1 MSKREQIIETLL
13 NKTTIKQVVF
23 DKTFETF
30 LKLKEVLQEYAV
42 EINDS
47 IEGVDR
53 RIKLVYQDRGKFEA
67 QLQVGGDM
75 LIFSMHTNVFSFERS
90 NPIWKNSYVE
100 KEPLNAYCGVI
111 NIYNFLSDSLRY
123 NRLDDQ
129 GYLVGR
135 VFVNR
140 DLHFFV
146 EGKRQIS
153 ARYDSFGQSQIDDA
167 ALIDII
173 ENCINY
179 TVAEFDLLAPPYD
192 LIKLASVEQINT
204 KIEHSKLQT
213 GKRLGYQFR
222 SDDV

>member
-13 NKTTIKQVVF
+13 NKATIKQHVF
-23 DKTFETF
+23 DRTFEIF
-30 LKLKEVLQEYAV
+30 LQLKDVLQEYAV

-47 IEGVDR
+47 IEGSDK

-67 QLQVGGDM
+67 QLQIGADV

-111 NIYNFLSDSLRY
+111 NIYNFLSDSLRF

-135 VFVNR
+135 IFINR
-140 DLHFFV
+140 DLQFIV

-153 ARYDSFGQSQIDDA
+153 ARYESFGNSTIDQV
-167 ALIDII
+167 ALIDIV

-179 TVAEFDLLAPPYD
+179 TVAEFDLLTPPYD
-192 LIKLASVEQINT
+192 LVKLATVEQINT

>member
-1 MSKREQIIETLL
+1 MSKRDQIIETLL
-13 NKTTIKQVVF
+13 NKATIKQQVF
-23 DKTFETF
+23 DRTFETF

-47 IEGVDR
+47 IEGSDKR
-53 RIKLVYQDRGKFEA
+53 LKLVYQDRGKHEA
-67 QLQVGGDM
+67 QLQIGADM

-100 KEPLNAYCGVI
+100 KNPSNIYCGVI
-111 NIYNFLSDSLRY
+111 NIYDFLSDSLKL
-123 NRLDDQ
+123 NRLDDE

-135 VFVNR
+135 IFINR
-140 DLHFFV
+140 DLHFIV

-153 ARYDSFGQSQIDDA
+153 ARNEAFGNAVIDED
-167 ALIDII
+167 ALIDIV

-179 TVAEFDLLAPPYD
+179 TVAEFDLLTPPYD
-192 LIKLASVEQINT
+192 LVKLATVEQINT

>member
-153 ARYDSFGQSQIDDA
+153 ARYDSFGQSQINDA